1 MTDAADASPA
11 RSDVSSLRRNS
22 ERAYHLFETSL
33 GTCAI
38 AWSVAGLTRVRLP
51 QTDAADTESQ
61 LRPHAVA
68 WSSGTPLPS
77 NVEAAVAALRAYMQG
92 GREDFSGVKLDWGS
106 VPGYN
111 ARIYRAL
118 ARVPYGTTT
127 TYGALALAIGKP
139 NAARAVGMAM
149 GRNPWPVVIPCHR
162 VLASG
167 QQLGGFSAPGG
178 VATKVRLLRLERA
191 LPGDDAPLLPG
202 LFD

>member
-1 MTDAADASPA
+1 M
-11 RSDVSSLRRNS
+11 RSGRV
-22 ERAYHLFETSL
+22 YHLFDTSF

-38 AWSVAGLTRVRLP
+38 AWSVGGLTRVRLP
-51 QTDAADTESQ
+51 QKDATE
-61 LRPHAVA
+61 LAERLAATATA
-68 WSSGTPLPS
+68 WDSAAPLPEMAVVA
-77 NVEAAVAALRAYMQG
+77 VEAITRYMG
-92 GREDFSGVKLDWGS
+92 GAREDFRGVKLDWGS

-127 TYGALALAIGKP
+127 TYGALAIEIGKP

-149 GRNPWPVVIPCHR
+149 GRNPWPIVIPCHR

-178 VATKVRLLRLERA
+178 VTTKINLLKLEGS
-191 LPGDDAPLLPG
+191 LPGSDAPTLPG

>member
-1 MTDAADASPA
+1 M
-11 RSDVSSLRRNS
+11 RS
-22 ERAYHLFETSL
+22 ERSYHLFDTVF

-38 AWSVAGLTRVRLP
+38 VWSVGGLTRVRLP
-51 QTDAADTESQ
+51 QADAGELAER
-61 LRPHAVA
+61 LAANAAA
-68 WSSGTPLPS
+68 WDSASPLP
-77 NVEAAVAALRAYMQG
+77 EVASTAIDAITRYMTG
-92 GREDFSGVKLDWGS
+92 VRVDFRSVKLDWGA

-118 ARVPYGTTT
+118 ARVPYGSTT
-127 TYGALALAIGKP
+127 TYGALALEIGKP

-149 GRNPWPVVIPCHR
+149 GRNPWPIVIPCHR

-178 VATKVRLLRLERA
+178 VTTKISLLRLEGS
-191 LPGDDAPLLPG
+191 LPGSDAPMLPG

>member
-1 MTDAADASPA
+1 MRAE
-11 RSDVSSLRRNS
+11 RS
-22 ERAYHLFETSL
+22 YHLFETAF

-38 AWSVAGLTRVRLP
+38 VWSVGGLTRVRLP
-51 QTDAADTESQ
+51 QSDTACLVEQLAVNAAPWDVAALLPDT
-61 LRPHAVA
+61 AA
-68 WSSGTPLPS
+68 
-77 NVEAAVAALRAYMQG
+77 AAVAAITRYMTG
-92 GREDFSGVKLDWGS
+92 ARIDFRSIKLDWGS

-118 ARVPYGTTT
+118 ARVPYGSTT
-127 TYGALALAIGKP
+127 TYGALATEIGKP

-149 GRNPWPVVIPCHR
+149 GRNPWPIVIPCHR

-178 VATKVRLLRLERA
+178 VTTKISLLRLEGS
-191 LPGDDAPLLPG
+191 LPGSDAPMLPG

>member
-1 MTDAADASPA
+1 MRAE
-11 RSDVSSLRRNS
+11 RS
-22 ERAYHLFETSL
+22 YHLFDTAF

-38 AWSVAGLTRVRLP
+38 AWSVGGLTRVRLP
-51 QTDAADTESQ
+51 QADASALAARLAENAQAWDI
-61 LRPHAVA
+61 AV
-68 WSSGTPLPS
+68 PLPEMAAAA
-77 NVEAAVAALRAYMQG
+77 VEAITRYMTG
-92 GREDFSGVKLDWGS
+92 ARVDFRGVKLDWGS

-127 TYGALALAIGKP
+127 TYGALAAEIGKP

-178 VATKVRLLRLERA
+178 VTTKVSLLRLEGA
-191 LPGDDAPLLPG
+191 LPGSDAPMLPG

>member
-1 MTDAADASPA
+1 M
-11 RSDVSSLRRNS
+11 RS
-22 ERAYHLFETSL
+22 ERVYHLFDTAF

-38 AWSVAGLTRVRLP
+38 AWSVGGLSRVRLP
-51 QTDAADTESQ
+51 QQDAGELAERLAANAT
-61 LRPHAVA
+61 A
-68 WSSGTPLPS
+68 WNAATPLP
-77 NVEAAVAALRAYMQG
+77 AMAADAVAAITRYMTG
-92 GREDFSGVKLDWGS
+92 VREDFRGIKLDWGS

-127 TYGALALAIGKP
+127 TYGALAAGIGQP

-149 GRNPWPVVIPCHR
+149 GRNPWPIVIPCHR

-178 VATKVRLLRLERA
+178 VSTKINLLKLEGSM
-191 LPGDDAPLLPG
+191 PGSDAPTLPG

>member
-1 MTDAADASPA
+1 MRAE
-11 RSDVSSLRRNS
+11 RS
-22 ERAYHLFETSL
+22 YHLFETVF

-38 AWSVAGLTRVRLP
+38 VWSVGGLTRVQLP
-51 QTDAADTESQ
+51 QADAGELAERLAVNATAWDQAS
-61 LRPHAVA
+61 PHPEVA
-68 WSSGTPLPS
+68 ST
-77 NVEAAVAALRAYMQG
+77 AIDAITRYMAG
-92 GREDFSGVKLDWGS
+92 VRVDFRSVKLDWGS

-118 ARVPYGTTT
+118 SRVPYGSTT
-127 TYGALALAIGKP
+127 TYGALAAEIGKP

-149 GRNPWPVVIPCHR
+149 GRNPWPIVIPCHR

-178 VATKVRLLRLERA
+178 VTTKISLLRLEGS
-191 LPGDDAPLLPG
+191 LPGSDAPMLPG